1 MSTWFW
7 LNVPLGT
14 VIFSA
19 VVGLPL
25 WMVIKRPDTGQ
36 DVTET
41 KARVERLP
49 LHVVSAEEVVRWRN
63 AA

>member
-7 LNVPLGT
+7 LNIPLGVAT
-14 VIFSA
+14 FSA
-19 VVGLPL
+19 VVGIPL
-25 WMVIKRPDTGQ
+25 WMVIKRPDTGH

-41 KARVERLP
+41 RARFERLP
-49 LHVVSAEEVVRWRN
+49 LHVVSAQEAVRWRD